1 MKILPAYYVS
11 ALASAAAPKLAIT
24 AVTPLERAA
33 RSNDAEG
40 IAIATIHD
48 ARGEEFDVSA
58 ATGDASNATL
68 KERFQ
73 AGQAVAKTSQRSKL
87 DFSLELPY
95 VYKEIPLHEQGSEFR
110 AVMIAAHN
118 AGQTSYLTALS
129 NAQATA
135 LGWAIAR
142 IHQLDANYL
151 LSADSQAYSGSIV
164 RAQLAQWL
172 RALQSRQLVAPA
184 ITHSWQQL
192 LDMEHVWKYAPAV
205 THGDYESADIL
216 FTSSDAVSA
225 ILNWEHYQVGDPAR
239 DFAWLTDPIIPGSL
253 RDRVLTSYAQAMD
266 ARMDGSIM
274 PRARL
279 WRQMGLVSDLL
290 AGLDQADRNRVAA
303 SRQALDA
310 EAQALAPEVEA
321 LAPHRSLQ
329 AASGVSEASRASG
342 AAGVSRAYGTQAA
355 SGGQGVSGGQGSVAA
370 HGSSTA
376 PDYQHDANQD
386 ADDSTRSGEI
396 PDHSSVNF
404 SAVFGASSEDD
415 SPSSASQPSARI
427 SLDEKGG
434 LERSGSWAPDVTSAS
449 SEASADGSS
458 ASPSDRTAA
467 NVTSS
472 PAQSKESS
480 DNLASYRAVSLGY
493 DQQQV
498 VASDPTPSSPAS
510 VNVADAVSQVINR
523 VTGSNTQESLG
534 NDAEPNTV
542 AFDAQAVAQ
551 GRAKAQNYP
560 IHIRDNSG
568 VSERPHDHR

>member
-48 ARGEEFDVSA
+48 ARGEELDVSA

-118 AGQTSYLTALS
+118 AGHTSYLTALS

-239 DFAWLTDPIIPGSL
+239 DFAWLTDPIIPSSL

-303 SRQALDA
+303 ARQALDA

-321 LAPHRSLQ
+321 LAPHRS
-329 AASGVSEASRASG
+329 S
-342 AAGVSRAYGTQAA
+342 QAA
-355 SGGQGVSGGQGSVAA
+355 SGGQGVSGGQGSEAA

-376 PDYQHDANQD
+376 PDYQHNVNQD

-404 SAVFGASSEDD
+404 SAVFGSASEDD

-458 ASPSDRTAA
+458 ASTSDRTAA

-534 NDAEPNTV
+534 NDAEPSTV

>member
-118 AGQTSYLTALS
+118 AGHTSYLTALS

-151 LSADSQAYSGSIV
+151 LSTDSQAYSGSIV

-184 ITHSWQQL
+184 ITNSWQQL

-239 DFAWLTDPIIPGSL
+239 DFAWLTDPIIPSSL

-303 SRQALDA
+303 ARQALDA

-321 LAPHRSLQ
+321 LAPHRS
-329 AASGVSEASRASG
+329 S
-342 AAGVSRAYGTQAA
+342 QAA
-355 SGGQGVSGGQGSVAA
+355 SGGQGVSGGQGSPAA
-370 HGSSTA
+370 HGSSTT
-376 PDYQHDANQD
+376 PDYQHNVNQD

-404 SAVFGASSEDD
+404 SAVFGSASEDD

-434 LERSGSWAPDVTSAS
+434 LERSGSWAPDVTSAN

-458 ASPSDRTAA
+458 ANTSDRTAT

-551 GRAKAQNYP
+551 GRAKTQNYP

-568 VSERPHDHR
+568 VSERPRDHR

>member
-118 AGQTSYLTALS
+118 AGHTSYLTALS

-151 LSADSQAYSGSIV
+151 LSTDSQAYSGSIV

-184 ITHSWQQL
+184 ITNSWQQL

-239 DFAWLTDPIIPGSL
+239 DFAWLTDPIIPSSL

-303 SRQALDA
+303 ARQALDT

-321 LAPHRSLQ
+321 LAPHRS
-329 AASGVSEASRASG
+329 S
-342 AAGVSRAYGTQAA
+342 QAA
-355 SGGQGVSGGQGSVAA
+355 SGGQGVSGGQGSPAA
-370 HGSSTA
+370 HGSSTT
-376 PDYQHDANQD
+376 PDYQHNVNQD

-404 SAVFGASSEDD
+404 SAVFGSASEDD

-434 LERSGSWAPDVTSAS
+434 LERSGSWAPDVTSAN

-458 ASPSDRTAA
+458 ANTSDRTAT

-551 GRAKAQNYP
+551 GRAKTQNYP

-568 VSERPHDHR
+568 VSERPRDHR

>member
-118 AGQTSYLTALS
+118 AGHTSYLTALS

-151 LSADSQAYSGSIV
+151 LSTDSQAYSGSIV

-172 RALQSRQLVAPA
+172 RALQSRQLIAPA

-303 SRQALDA
+303 ARQALDA

-321 LAPHRSLQ
+321 LAVHRS
-329 AASGVSEASRASG
+329 S
-342 AAGVSRAYGTQAA
+342 QAA
-355 SGGQGVSGGQGSVAA
+355 SGGQGVSDGQGSPAA
-370 HGSSTA
+370 HSSSTA
-376 PDYQHDANQD
+376 PDYQHNVNQD

-458 ASPSDRTAA
+458 ASTSDRTAA

-534 NDAEPNTV
+534 NDAEPSTV

-568 VSERPHDHR
+568 VSERPRDHR

>member
-118 AGQTSYLTALS
+118 VGHTSYLTALS

-303 SRQALDA
+303 ARQALDA

-321 LAPHRSLQ
+321 LAPHRSSQ
-329 AASGVSEASRASG
+329 SASADS
-342 AAGVSRAYGTQAA
+342 GVSRADGTSRASDVQGAA
-355 SGGQGVSGGQGSVAA
+355 GGQGVSGGQGSPAA

-376 PDYQHDANQD
+376 PDYQHNVNQD

-404 SAVFGASSEDD
+404 SAVFGSASEDD

-434 LERSGSWAPDVTSAS
+434 LERSGSWAPDVSSAS
-449 SEASADGSS
+449 SESSADGSS
-458 ASPSDRTAA
+458 ANTSDRTAA

-534 NDAEPNTV
+534 NDAEPSTV

-568 VSERPHDHR
+568 VSERPRDHR

>member
-11 ALASAAAPKLAIT
+11 ALASATAPKLAIT

-118 AGQTSYLTALS
+118 VGHTSYLTALS

-303 SRQALDA
+303 ARQALDA

-321 LAPHRSLQ
+321 LAPHRSSQ
-329 AASGVSEASRASG
+329 AASGVSEASRADGTSRASDVQG
-342 AAGVSRAYGTQAA
+342 AA
-355 SGGQGVSGGQGSVAA
+355 GGQGVSDGQSSPAA

-376 PDYQHDANQD
+376 PDYQHNVNQD

-404 SAVFGASSEDD
+404 SAVFGSASEDD

-434 LERSGSWAPDVTSAS
+434 LERSGSWAPDVSSAS

-458 ASPSDRTAA
+458 ANTSDRTAA

-534 NDAEPNTV
+534 NDAEPSTV

-568 VSERPHDHR
+568 VSERPRDHR

>member
-118 AGQTSYLTALS
+118 VGHTSYLTALS

-184 ITHSWQQL
+184 IMHSWQQL
-192 LDMEHVWKYAPAV
+192 LDMEHVWKYSPAV

-239 DFAWLTDPIIPGSL
+239 DFAWLTDPIIPSSL

-303 SRQALDA
+303 ARQALDA

-321 LAPHRSLQ
+321 LAPHRSSQ
-329 AASGVSEASRASG
+329 AASADS
-342 AAGVSRAYGTQAA
+342 GVSRADGTSRASDVQGAA
-355 SGGQGVSGGQGSVAA
+355 GGQGVSGGQGSPAA

-376 PDYQHDANQD
+376 PDYQHNVNQD

-404 SAVFGASSEDD
+404 SAVFGSASEDD
-415 SPSSASQPSARI
+415 SSSSASQPSARI

-458 ASPSDRTAA
+458 ANTSDRTAA

-534 NDAEPNTV
+534 NDAEPSTV

-568 VSERPHDHR
+568 VSERPRDHR

>member
-118 AGQTSYLTALS
+118 AGHTSYLTALS

-151 LSADSQAYSGSIV
+151 LSTDSQAYSGSIV
-164 RAQLAQWL
+164 RVQLAQWL

-239 DFAWLTDPIIPGSL
+239 DFAWLTDPIIPSSL

-303 SRQALDA
+303 ARQALDA

-321 LAPHRSLQ
+321 LAVHRS
-329 AASGVSEASRASG
+329 S
-342 AAGVSRAYGTQAA
+342 QAA
-355 SGGQGVSGGQGSVAA
+355 SGGQGVSGGQGSAAA

-376 PDYQHDANQD
+376 PDYQHNVNQD

-404 SAVFGASSEDD
+404 SAVFGSASEDD

-458 ASPSDRTAA
+458 ANTSDRTAA

-498 VASDPTPSSPAS
+498 VASVPTPSSPAS
-510 VNVADAVSQVINR
+510 VSVADAVSQVINR

-534 NDAEPNTV
+534 NDAEPSTV

-568 VSERPHDHR
+568 VSERPRDHR

>member
-118 AGQTSYLTALS
+118 AGHTSYLTALS

-151 LSADSQAYSGSIV
+151 LSTDSQAYSGSIV

-172 RALQSRQLVAPA
+172 RALQSRQLIAPA
-184 ITHSWQQL
+184 IMHSWQQL

-239 DFAWLTDPIIPGSL
+239 DFAWLTDPIIPSSL

-303 SRQALDA
+303 ARQALDA

-321 LAPHRSLQ
+321 LAPHRS
-329 AASGVSEASRASG
+329 S
-342 AAGVSRAYGTQAA
+342 QAA
-355 SGGQGVSGGQGSVAA
+355 SGGQGVSGGQGSEAA

-376 PDYQHDANQD
+376 PDYQHNVNQD

-404 SAVFGASSEDD
+404 SAVFGSASEDD

-458 ASPSDRTAA
+458 ANTSDRTAA

-534 NDAEPNTV
+534 NDAEPSTV

-568 VSERPHDHR
+568 VSERPRDHR

>member
-118 AGQTSYLTALS
+118 AGHTSYLTALS

-142 IHQLDANYL
+142 IHQLDAKYL
-151 LSADSQAYSGSIV
+151 LSTDSQAYSGSIV

-172 RALQSRQLVAPA
+172 RALQSRQLIAPA

-239 DFAWLTDPIIPGSL
+239 DFAWLTDPIIPSSL

-303 SRQALDA
+303 ARQALDA

-321 LAPHRSLQ
+321 LAPHRSSQ
-329 AASGVSEASRASG
+329 AASGVSEAS
-342 AAGVSRAYGTQAA
+342 
-355 SGGQGVSGGQGSVAA
+355 
-370 HGSSTA
+370 
-376 PDYQHDANQD
+376 
-386 ADDSTRSGEI
+386 DSTRSGEI

-404 SAVFGASSEDD
+404 SAVFGSASEDD

-458 ASPSDRTAA
+458 ANTSDRTAA

-510 VNVADAVSQVINR
+510 VSVADAVSQVINR

-534 NDAEPNTV
+534 NDAEPSTV

-568 VSERPHDHR
+568 VSERPRDHR

>member
-73 AGQAVAKTSQRSKL
+73 AGQSVAKTSQRSKL

-118 AGQTSYLTALS
+118 AGHTSYLTALS

-151 LSADSQAYSGSIV
+151 LSTDSQAYSGSIV

-192 LDMEHVWKYAPAV
+192 LDMEHVWKYTPAV

-225 ILNWEHYQVGDPAR
+225 VLNWEHYQVGDPAR
-239 DFAWLTDPIIPGSL
+239 DFAWLTDPIIPSSL

-303 SRQALDA
+303 ARQALDA

-321 LAPHRSLQ
+321 PAPHRS
-329 AASGVSEASRASG
+329 S
-342 AAGVSRAYGTQAA
+342 QAA
-355 SGGQGVSGGQGSVAA
+355 SGGQGVSGGQGSPAA

-376 PDYQHDANQD
+376 PDYQHNVNQD

-404 SAVFGASSEDD
+404 SAVFGSASEDD

-449 SEASADGSS
+449 SEASAADGSS
-458 ASPSDRTAA
+458 ANTSDRTAA

-534 NDAEPNTV
+534 NDAEPSTV

-568 VSERPHDHR
+568 VSERPRDHR

>member
-118 AGQTSYLTALS
+118 AGHTSYLTALS

-151 LSADSQAYSGSIV
+151 LSTDSQAYSGSIV

-239 DFAWLTDPIIPGSL
+239 DFAWLTDPIIPSSL

-303 SRQALDA
+303 ARQALDA

-321 LAPHRSLQ
+321 LAPHRS
-329 AASGVSEASRASG
+329 S
-342 AAGVSRAYGTQAA
+342 QAA
-355 SGGQGVSGGQGSVAA
+355 SGGQGVSGGQGSPAA

-376 PDYQHDANQD
+376 PDYQHNVNQD

-404 SAVFGASSEDD
+404 SAVFGSASEDD

-458 ASPSDRTAA
+458 ANTSDRTAA

-534 NDAEPNTV
+534 NDAEPSTV

-568 VSERPHDHR
+568 VSERPRDHR

>member
-118 AGQTSYLTALS
+118 AGHTSYLTALS

-151 LSADSQAYSGSIV
+151 LSTDSQAYSGSIV

-172 RALQSRQLVAPA
+172 RALQSRQLIAPA

-239 DFAWLTDPIIPGSL
+239 DFAWLTDPIIPSSL

-303 SRQALDA
+303 ARQALDA

-321 LAPHRSLQ
+321 LAAHRSSQ
-329 AASGVSEASRASG
+329 AG
-342 AAGVSRAYGTQAA
+342 
-355 SGGQGVSGGQGSVAA
+355 SGGQGVSGGQGSPAA
-370 HGSSTA
+370 HNSSTA
-376 PDYQHDANQD
+376 PDYQHNVNQD

-404 SAVFGASSEDD
+404 SAVFGSASEDD

-458 ASPSDRTAA
+458 ANTSDRTAA
-467 NVTSS
+467 NMTSS

-534 NDAEPNTV
+534 NDAEPSTV

-568 VSERPHDHR
+568 VSERPRDHR

>member
-118 AGQTSYLTALS
+118 AGHTSYLTALS

-151 LSADSQAYSGSIV
+151 LSADSQAYSGTIV

-303 SRQALDA
+303 ARQALDA

-321 LAPHRSLQ
+321 LAVHRS
-329 AASGVSEASRASG
+329 S
-342 AAGVSRAYGTQAA
+342 QAA
-355 SGGQGVSGGQGSVAA
+355 SGGQGVSGGQGSPAA
-370 HGSSTA
+370 HSSSTA
-376 PDYQHDANQD
+376 PDYQHNVNQD

-404 SAVFGASSEDD
+404 SAVFGSASEDD

-458 ASPSDRTAA
+458 ANTSDRTAA

-534 NDAEPNTV
+534 NDAEPSTV

-568 VSERPHDHR
+568 VSERPRDHR

>member
-118 AGQTSYLTALS
+118 AGHTSYLTALS

-135 LGWAIAR
+135 LGWTIAR

-151 LSADSQAYSGSIV
+151 LSTDSQAYSGSIV

-172 RALQSRQLVAPA
+172 RALQSRQLIAPA
-184 ITHSWQQL
+184 ITHSWKQL

-239 DFAWLTDPIIPGSL
+239 DFAWLTDPIIPSSL
-253 RDRVLTSYAQAMD
+253 HDRVLTSYAQAMD

-303 SRQALDA
+303 ARQALDA

-321 LAPHRSLQ
+321 LAPHRS
-329 AASGVSEASRASG
+329 S
-342 AAGVSRAYGTQAA
+342 QAA
-355 SGGQGVSGGQGSVAA
+355 SGGQGVSGGQGSPAA

-376 PDYQHDANQD
+376 PDYQHDVNQD

-404 SAVFGASSEDD
+404 SAVFGSASEDD
-415 SPSSASQPSARI
+415 SPSSASRPSARI

-458 ASPSDRTAA
+458 ANTSDRTAA
-467 NVTSS
+467 SVTSS

-534 NDAEPNTV
+534 NDAEPSTV

-568 VSERPHDHR
+568 VSERPRDHR

>member
-118 AGQTSYLTALS
+118 AGHTSYLTALS

-303 SRQALDA
+303 ARQALDA

-321 LAPHRSLQ
+321 LAVHRS
-329 AASGVSEASRASG
+329 S
-342 AAGVSRAYGTQAA
+342 QAA
-355 SGGQGVSGGQGSVAA
+355 SGGQGVSGGQGSPAA
-370 HGSSTA
+370 HSSSTA
-376 PDYQHDANQD
+376 PDYQHNVNQD

-404 SAVFGASSEDD
+404 SAVFGSASEDD

-458 ASPSDRTAA
+458 ANTSDRTAA

-534 NDAEPNTV
+534 NDAEPSTV

-568 VSERPHDHR
+568 VSERPRDHR